1 MAISKDSLEQR
12 LDKVALDEEQ
22 HSLDFEQTETPVA
35 EPTEAQQFA
44 TDLAEASGD
53 LPPHVEPEGVQVAGL
68 KDVVVSAAKRL
79 IPDEKRIVEA
89 EKNVLPPLADK
100 PIQEVDGQLVVREAT
115 TEEVA
120 DLMEAV
126 GGEYTKG
133 LNVVRVG
140 DNLDAYDVGQHLSQV
155 KDANEELF
163 EAQRRGTLNIEAL
176 TELAEKS
183 GTDNIVAH
191 WLARSPGD
199 GEVAEKVLAGLIAA
213 RQVSD
218 ETREQLAKARAMPS
232 GPERGEAFSKFYRL
246 MIIESNLYANLSG
259 AISEAGRTL
268 YMTSKIPD
276 IDLTGRAGELQK
288 IFGADDLEDFEYIG
302 ELYSLLPTRAQRSKF
317 VQQGIL
323 SKSMD
328 VVTEVWINSILS
340 APTTHMVN
348 IAGNSIYQGLHIL
361 ETVAAAGIGRV
372 RSMATGSKER
382 ARLRD
387 AIVHLDAVRASL
399 KDALI
404 VSAKAA
410 LKEEPSDMVPTS
422 KIDVRNKRAI
432 GTTGDPR
439 EVIQMYRDGNMAGM
453 AVNAFGIYARIPGR
467 FLVAEDE
474 FFKAIAY
481 RVSIRKQAAYAGY
494 DAYDAAI
501 AAGKTPD
508 EAAHLSAMEE
518 ARLMTNP
525 PVSFVD
531 NAKAAAKEMT
541 FQSDLT
547 GSMANLQGAFSHPL
561 MKLFVPFFKTPT
573 NVISASL
580 KRTPAAV
587 LFPSVRNAI
596 RAGGREADEALARVA
611 VGSSVGATFAGI
623 AMGVDDPDKNT
634 LIMGAGPMDYTS
646 RQAMQR
652 MGIQPYSINFKQ
664 ADGTYKSVTFSRL
677 DPISG
682 VLAMSAD
689 FAYYSQYEDDEAVLS
704 NLAMA
709 MSLGIAQY
717 AEELPFLDGVKDLTS
732 VLTNPDIEGRFV
744 AFAEL
749 FAKKGFDAGMSFI
762 PGNSSFFA
770 GIERMNDPEMGSKL
784 LPEEGLF
791 GEDPTTLPAPLR
803 AFYTSLQRAKE
814 RNPFFNSGLEPR
826 LNLYGEVMKAGTGAG
841 WEFVSPIRVQNTKY
855 GLVDKELMDM
865 GLGIPMPRKKIDG
878 VLLNAVQYNTIIK
891 YMNIDDAGMLPG
903 EDGYNPA
910 NGMLGDLTETIL
922 SADYQSLP
930 TKEEKRNFL
939 KTMIVDRR
947 RNYAVERLRAE
958 DFDLNTKI
966 LNVQ

>member
-22 HSLDFEQTETPVA
+22 HDLEFQQPVEEQTE
-35 EPTEAQQFA
+35 AQAFA
-44 TDLAEASGD
+44 SELAEASGD

-68 KDVVVSAAKRL
+68 KDVVESVARRL

-89 EKNVLPPLADK
+89 EKKVLPPLADK
-100 PIQEVDGQLVVREAT
+100 PIQEVEGQLVVREAT

-133 LNVVRVG
+133 LNVVRIG
-140 DNLDAYDVGQHLSQV
+140 DNLDAYDVGQHLAKV
-155 KDANEELF
+155 KDANSTLF

-176 TELAEKS
+176 TKLAEKS

-213 RQVSD
+213 RQVTD
-218 ETREQLAKARAMPS
+218 ETVEQLTKARAMNPGS
-232 GPERGEAFSKFYRL
+232 ERDEAFSKFYRL
-246 MIIESNLYANLSG
+246 MTIESNIYANLSG

-288 IFGADDLEDFEYIG
+288 IFGADGLQDFELIG
-302 ELYSLLPTRAQRSKF
+302 ELYYTLPTRAQRSKF

-328 VVTEVWINSILS
+328 VIAEVWLNSILS
-340 APTTHMVN
+340 GLQTHMVN

-361 ETVAAAGIGRV
+361 ETVAASGIGRV
-372 RSMATGSKER
+372 RSMATGSKDR
-382 ARLRD
+382 VHLRD
-387 AIVHLDAVRASL
+387 AIVHLDAVRESL

-410 LKEEPSDMVPTS
+410 LKEEPSEVVPTS

-439 EVIQMYRDGNMAGM
+439 DIIQMYRDGNMAGM
-453 AVNAFGIYARIPGR
+453 AVNALGIYARIPGR

-474 FFKAIAY
+474 FFKAIGY
-481 RVSIRKQAAYAGY
+481 RVAIRKQAAYAGY

-525 PVSFVD
+525 PVPFVD

-547 GSMANLQGAFSHPL
+547 GAMGNLQGAFSHPI

-573 NVISASL
+573 NVITAVM
-580 KRTPAAV
+580 KRSPAAAA
-587 LFPSVRNAI
+587 FPSVRNAI
-596 RAGGREADEALARVA
+596 QAGGREADEALARIA
-611 VGSSVGATFAGI
+611 VGSTIGATFAGI
-623 AMGVDDPDKNT
+623 AMGVDDPDKDT
-634 LIMGAGPMDYTS
+634 LIMGAGPMDYKA
-646 RQAMQR
+646 RQGMQR
-652 MGIQPYSINFKQ
+652 LGIQPYSINFKQ
-664 ADGTYKSVTFSRL
+664 EDGTYKSVTFSRL

-682 VLAMSAD
+682 VLAMAAD
-689 FAYYSQYEDDEAVLS
+689 FAYYSQYEDDEATLS

-709 MSLGIAQY
+709 MTLGIAQY
-717 AEELPFLDGVKDLTS
+717 AEELPFLDGVKDISS
-732 VLTNPDIEGRFV
+732 VLTNPDIEGRAV

-803 AFYTSLQRAKE
+803 AFYTSLQTAKE
-814 RNPFFNSGLEPR
+814 RNPFFNAEIEPR

-841 WEFVSPIRVQNTKY
+841 WEFVSPIRVKNTKY
-855 GLVDKELMDM
+855 NIVDRELMEL

-878 VLLNAVQYNTIIK
+878 VLLNATQYNQIIK
-891 YMNIDDAGMLPG
+891 YMNIDKAGRVPGDDDYDAA
-903 EDGYNPA
+903 D
-910 NGMLGDLTETIL
+910 GMLGDLTKIVL
-922 SADYQSLP
+922 SDAYKSLP
-930 TKEEKRNFL
+930 TKEDKRNFL
-939 KTMIVDRR
+939 NKTVSERKS
-947 RNYAVERLRAE
+947 YAVKRLRSE
-958 DFDLNTKI
+958 DIALDTKI
-966 LNVQ
+966 LQVQ

>member
-1 MAISKDSLEQR
+1 
-12 LDKVALDEEQ
+12 
-22 HSLDFEQTETPVA
+22 
-35 EPTEAQQFA
+35 
-44 TDLAEASGD
+44 
-53 LPPHVEPEGVQVAGL
+53 
-68 KDVVVSAAKRL
+68 
-79 IPDEKRIVEA
+79 
-89 EKNVLPPLADK
+89 
-100 PIQEVDGQLVVREAT
+100 
-115 TEEVA
+115 
-120 DLMEAV
+120 MEAV

-218 ETREQLAKARAMPS
+218 ETREQLAKARAMPR

-276 IDLTGRAGELQK
+276 IDLTGRATELQK

-361 ETVAAAGIGRV
+361 ETVAAAGVGRV
-372 RSMATGSKER
+372 RSMATGSKDR

-387 AIVHLDAVRASL
+387 AIVHLDAVRRSL
-399 KDALI
+399 TDALI

-410 LKEEPSDMVPTS
+410 LKEEPSDAVPTS

-439 EVIQMYRDGNMAGM
+439 DVIQMYRDGNMAGM
-453 AVNAFGIYARIPGR
+453 AVNALGIYARLPGR

-481 RVSIRKQAAYAGY
+481 RVAMRKQAAYAGY

-501 AAGKTPD
+501 ATGKSPD

-547 GSMANLQGAFSHPL
+547 GTMGYFQGAFSHPI

-573 NVISASL
+573 NVITAVM
-580 KRTPAAV
+580 KRSPAAA

-596 RAGGREADEALARVA
+596 QAGGREADEALARIA
-611 VGSSVGATFAGI
+611 VGSTIGATFAGI
-623 AMGVDDPDKNT
+623 AMGVDDPDNDT
-634 LIMGAGPMDYTS
+634 LIMGAGPMDYKA

-652 MGIQPYSINFKQ
+652 LGIQPYSINFKQ
-664 ADGTYKSVTFSRL
+664 EDGTYKSVTFSRL

-682 VLAMSAD
+682 VLAMAAD
-689 FAYYSQYEDDEAVLS
+689 FAYYSQYEDDEATLG

-709 MSLGIAQY
+709 MTLGTAQY
-717 AEELPFLDGVKDLTS
+717 AEELPFLDGVKDISS
-732 VLTNPDIEGRFV
+732 VLTNPDIEGRAV

-749 FAKKGFDAGMSFI
+749 FAQKGFDAGMSFI

-803 AFYTSLQRAKE
+803 AFYTSLQRAKA
-814 RNPFFNSGLEPR
+814 RNPFFNAEIEPR

-841 WEFVSPIRVQNTKY
+841 WEFVSPIRVKNTKY
-855 GLVDKELMDM
+855 NIVDREMMEL
-865 GLGIPMPRKKIDG
+865 GLGVPMPSKKIDG
-878 VLLNAVQYNTIIK
+878 VLLNATQYNQIIK
-891 YMNIDDAGMLPG
+891 YMNIDRVGRVPGDDDYDAA
-903 EDGYNPA
+903 D
-910 NGMLGDLTETIL
+910 GMLGDLMRLIF
-922 SADYQSLP
+922 SSSYKSLP
-930 TKEEKRNFL
+930 TKEDKRNQL
-939 KTMIVDRR
+939 NKIVSERR
-947 RNYAVERLRAE
+947 RRAIERLRAE
-958 DFDLNTKI
+958 DSYLNTKI
-966 LNVQ
+966 LDVQ

>member
-22 HSLDFEQTETPVA
+22 HDLEFQQPVEEQTE
-35 EPTEAQQFA
+35 AQAFA
-44 TDLAEASGD
+44 SELAEASGD

-68 KDVVVSAAKRL
+68 KDVVESVARRL

-89 EKNVLPPLADK
+89 EKKVLPPLADK
-100 PIQEVDGQLVVREAT
+100 PIQEVEGQLVVREAT

-133 LNVVRVG
+133 LNVVRIG
-140 DNLDAYDVGQHLSQV
+140 DNLDAYDVGQHLAKV
-155 KDANEELF
+155 KDANSTLF

-176 TELAEKS
+176 TKLAEKS

-213 RQVSD
+213 RQVTD
-218 ETREQLAKARAMPS
+218 ETVEQLTKARAMNPGS
-232 GPERGEAFSKFYRL
+232 ERDEAFSKFYRL
-246 MIIESNLYANLSG
+246 MTIESNIYANLSG

-276 IDLTGRAGELQK
+276 IDLTGRATELQK
-288 IFGADDLEDFEYIG
+288 LFGADSVEDFEFIG
-302 ELYSLLPTRAQRSKF
+302 EKYSQLKTRAQRSKF

-348 IAGNSIYQGLHIL
+348 IAGNATYQGLHML

-372 RSMATGSKER
+372 RSMATGSKDR
-382 ARLRD
+382 AHLRD
-387 AIVHLDAVRASL
+387 AIVHLDAVRESVR
-399 KDALI
+399 DALV
-404 VSAKAA
+404 VSSKAM
-410 LKEEPSDMVPTS
+410 LKEEASDLGS
-422 KIDVRNKRAI
+422 KIDVRNRRAI

-439 EVIQMYRDGNMAGM
+439 DVIQMYRDGNMAGM
-453 AVNAFGIYARIPGR
+453 AVNALGIYARIPGR

-474 FFKAIAY
+474 FFKAIGY
-481 RVSIRKQAAYAGY
+481 RVAIRKQAAYAGY

-518 ARLMTNP
+518 ARLMANP

-547 GSMANLQGAFSHPL
+547 GAMGNLQGAFSHPI

-573 NVISASL
+573 NVITAVM
-580 KRTPAAV
+580 KRSPAAA

-596 RAGGREADEALARVA
+596 QAGGREADEALARIA
-611 VGSSVGATFAGI
+611 VGSTIGATFAGI
-623 AMGVDDPDKNT
+623 AMGVDDPDKDT
-634 LIMGAGPMDYTS
+634 LIMGAGPMDYKA
-646 RQAMQR
+646 RQGMQR
-652 MGIQPYSINFKQ
+652 LGIQPYSINFKQ
-664 ADGTYKSVTFSRL
+664 EDGTYKSVTFSRL

-682 VLAMSAD
+682 VLAMAAD
-689 FAYYSQYEDDEAVLS
+689 FAYYSQYEDDEATLG

-709 MSLGIAQY
+709 MTLGIAQY
-717 AEELPFLDGVKDLTS
+717 AEELPFLDGVKDISS
-732 VLTNPDIEGRFV
+732 VLTNPDIEGRAV

-803 AFYTSLQRAKE
+803 AFYTSLQTAKE
-814 RNPFFNSGLEPR
+814 RNPFFNAEIEPR

-841 WEFVSPIRVQNTKY
+841 WEFVSPIRVKNTKY
-855 GLVDKELMDM
+855 NIVDRELMEL

-878 VLLNAVQYNTIIK
+878 VLLNATQYNQIIK
-891 YMNIDDAGMLPG
+891 YMNIDRAERVPGDDDYDAA
-903 EDGYNPA
+903 D
-910 NGMLGDLTETIL
+910 GMLGDLTKIVL
-922 SADYQSLP
+922 SSEYKSLP
-930 TKEEKRNFL
+930 TKEDKRNQL
-939 KTMIVDRR
+939 NKIVSERR
-947 RNYAVERLRAE
+947 KDAIKRLRAE
-958 DFDLNTKI
+958 DSYLNTKI
-966 LNVQ
+966 LDVQ

>member
-22 HSLDFEQTETPVA
+22 HDLEFQQPVEEQTE
-35 EPTEAQQFA
+35 AQAFA
-44 TDLAEASGD
+44 SELAEASGD

-68 KDVVVSAAKRL
+68 KDVVESVARRL
-79 IPDEKRIVEA
+79 IPDEKRVVEA
-89 EKNVLPPLADK
+89 EKKVLPPLADK
-100 PIQEVDGQLVVREAT
+100 PIQEVEGQLVVREAT

-133 LNVVRVG
+133 LNVVRIG
-140 DNLDAYDVGQHLSQV
+140 DNLDAYDVGQHLAKV
-155 KDANEELF
+155 KDANSTLF

-176 TELAEKS
+176 TKLAEQQ
-183 GTDNIVAH
+183 GADNIVAH

-213 RQVSD
+213 RQVTD
-218 ETREQLAKARAMPS
+218 ETVEQLTKARAMNPGS
-232 GPERGEAFSKFYRL
+232 ERDEAFKKFYRL
-246 MIIESNLYANLSG
+246 MTIESNLYANLSG

-288 IFGADDLEDFEYIG
+288 IFGADSVEDFEYIG
-302 ELYSLLPTRAQRSKF
+302 ELYSLLPTRAQQSKF
-317 VQQGIL
+317 VQQGVL

-328 VVTEVWINSILS
+328 VIAEVWINSILS

-348 IAGNSIYQGLHIL
+348 IAGNATYQGLHML

-372 RSMATGSKER
+372 RSMATGSKDR

-387 AIVHLDAVRASL
+387 AIVHLDAVRESVR
-399 KDALI
+399 DALV
-404 VSAKAA
+404 VSSKAM
-410 LKEEPSDMVPTS
+410 LKEEASDLGS
-422 KIDVRNKRAI
+422 KIDVRNRRAI

-439 EVIQMYRDGNMAGM
+439 DVIQMYRDGNMAGM
-453 AVNAFGIYARIPGR
+453 AVNALGIYARIPGR
-467 FLVAEDE
+467 FLTAEDE
-474 FFKAIAY
+474 FFKAIGY
-481 RVSIRKQAAYAGY
+481 RVAIRKQAAYAGY

-518 ARLMTNP
+518 ARLMANP
-525 PVSFVD
+525 PASFVD

-547 GSMANLQGAFSHPL
+547 GAMGNLQGAFSHPI

-573 NVISASL
+573 NVITAVM
-580 KRTPAAV
+580 KRSPAAA

-596 RAGGREADEALARVA
+596 QAGGREADEALARIA
-611 VGSSVGATFAGI
+611 VGSTIGATFAGI
-623 AMGVDDPDKNT
+623 AMGVDDPDKDT
-634 LIMGAGPMDYTS
+634 LIMGAGPMDYKA
-646 RQAMQR
+646 RQGMQR
-652 MGIQPYSINFKQ
+652 LGIQPYSINFKQ
-664 ADGTYKSVTFSRL
+664 EDGTYKSVTFSRL

-682 VLAMSAD
+682 VLAMAAD
-689 FAYYSQYEDDEAVLS
+689 FAYYSQYEDDEATLG

-709 MSLGIAQY
+709 MTLGIAQY
-717 AEELPFLDGVKDLTS
+717 AEELPFLDGVKDISS
-732 VLTNPDIEGRFV
+732 VLTNPDIEGRAV

-803 AFYTSLQRAKE
+803 AFYTSLQTAKE
-814 RNPFFNSGLEPR
+814 RNPFFNAEIEPR

-841 WEFVSPIRVQNTKY
+841 WEFVSPIRVKNTKY
-855 GLVDKELMDM
+855 NIVDRELVEL

-878 VLLNAVQYNTIIK
+878 VLLNATQYNQIIK
-891 YMNIDDAGMLPG
+891 YMNIDKAGRVPGDDDYDAA
-903 EDGYNPA
+903 D
-910 NGMLGDLTETIL
+910 GMLGDLTKIVL
-922 SADYQSLP
+922 SDAYKSLP
-930 TKEEKRNFL
+930 TKEDKRNFL
-939 KTMIVDRR
+939 NKTVSERKS
-947 RNYAVERLRAE
+947 YAVKRLRSE
-958 DFDLNTKI
+958 DIPLDTKI
-966 LNVQ
+966 LQVQ